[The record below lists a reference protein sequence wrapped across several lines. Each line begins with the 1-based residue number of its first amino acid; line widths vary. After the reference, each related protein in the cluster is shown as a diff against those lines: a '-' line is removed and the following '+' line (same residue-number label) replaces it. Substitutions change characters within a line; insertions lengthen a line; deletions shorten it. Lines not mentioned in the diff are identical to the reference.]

1 MTDGRDDID
10 KTKIETPVPVET
22 AVPPEGAAG
31 GEEHDLGA
39 EGTGEGAGEGTDGGQ
54 PEGGELDDGF
64 GDDDFEDGEYD
75 DDDEDEDD
83 GRPRGSVMPVLP
95 PLPTMPENPRCGFV
109 ALVGAPNAGKSTL
122 LNAMIG
128 SKVSIVS
135 PKVQTT
141 RTRVLGITIQGD
153 SQLIFVDTPG
163 IFKPKRRLDRAMVAA
178 AWQGAEDAD
187 VIGVLY
193 DVSRRSIDEDTRS
206 IVARLKEQG
215 REAILIL
222 NKIDLVKRDVLLGI
236 ADAFRQEGIF
246 TDIFMVSAFT
256 ADGVADLRQFL
267 ADRLPDGPWHFPE
280 DQISDMPMR
289 LLAAEITREKLFL
302 QLHQELPYSATVET
316 EVWEEFEDGSV
327 KISQVVFVQRE
338 SQKAIVLGRGGQRIK
353 ALGSAARSE
362 LEGMLERRVH
372 LILFVKVREGWV
384 DDPER
389 YSAWG
394 LDFGAS

>member
-10 KTKIETPVPVET
+10 KNKIQPGSEAAEPSPETMTDDE
-22 AVPPEGAAG
+22 ALDHEDGELG
-31 GEEHDLGA
+31 GEDA
-39 EGTGEGAGEGTDGGQ
+39 EEGDF
-54 PEGGELDDGF
+54 DD
-64 GDDDFEDGEYD
+64 EDGEYED
-75 DDDEDEDD
+75 GDSDDEDEDA
-83 GRPRGSVMPVLP
+83 PRGQPISV
-95 PLPTMPENPRCGFV
+95 LPTMPEHPSCGFI

-153 SQLIFVDTPG
+153 AQMIFVDTPG

-236 ADAFRQEGIF
+236 ADTFRQEGIF
-246 TDIFMVSAFT
+246 SDIFMVSAFT
-256 ADGVADLRQFL
+256 EDGVADLKQFL
-267 ADRLPDGPWHFPE
+267 ANRLPEGPWHFPE

-327 KISQVVFVQRE
+327 KISQVIFVQRE
-338 SQKAIVLGRGGQRIK
+338 SQKAIVLGKGGQRIK
-353 ALGSAARSE
+353 ALGSAARKE
-362 LEGMLERRVH
+362 LTEMLERRVH

>member
-10 KTKIETPVPVET
+10 DSFEDEAFKDKSLE
-22 AVPPEGAAG
+22 G
-31 GEEHDLGA
+31 GEEDTESEDA
-39 EGTGEGAGEGTDGGQ
+39 DG
-54 PEGGELDDGF
+54 
-64 GDDDFEDGEYD
+64 
-75 DDDEDEDD
+75 EDEDYDEEEEGDEED
-83 GRPRGSVMPVLP
+83 GDAPVGIPIELP
-95 PLPTMPENPRCGFV
+95 PLGTMPDHPRCGFV

-141 RTRVLGITIQGD
+141 RTRVLGITITGD
-153 SQLIFVDTPG
+153 AQLIFVDTPG
-163 IFKPKRRLDRAMVAA
+163 IFTPKRRLDRAMVAA

-193 DVSRRSIDEDTRS
+193 DVSRRGIDDDTLS
-206 IVARLKEQG
+206 IVTRLKDQG
-215 REAILIL
+215 RKAILIL

-236 ADAFRQEGIF
+236 ADKFQQMDVF
-246 TDIFMVSAFT
+246 TDIFMVSAST
-256 ADGVADLRQFL
+256 EDGVAHLKKFL
-267 ADRLPDGPWHFPE
+267 ADRLPEGPWHFPE

-316 EVWEEFEDGSV
+316 EVWEEFDDGSV
-327 KISQVVFVQRE
+327 KISQVIFVQRE
-338 SQKAIVLGRGGQRIK
+338 SQKAIVLGKGGQRIK
-353 ALGSAARSE
+353 SLGQSARGE
-362 LEGMLERRVH
+362 LQKMLERRVH